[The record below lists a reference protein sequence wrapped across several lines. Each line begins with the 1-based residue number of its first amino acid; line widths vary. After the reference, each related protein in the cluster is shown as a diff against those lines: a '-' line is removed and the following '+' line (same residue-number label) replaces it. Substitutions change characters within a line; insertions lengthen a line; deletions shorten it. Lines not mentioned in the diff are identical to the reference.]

1 MDNNTSL
8 MLIDNN
14 GSFEIDDQSH
24 MDVDTTSQNNSMALV
39 TPTKPPTDLDTDDG
53 LLPPQ
58 PGIRRRRKK
67 SMVWEHFTIETTS
80 PGSSKACCKHCRKS
94 FAYIT
99 GQKLAGTSHLKRH
112 IQLGIC
118 PMSPETHPQLT
129 QVSETKDAPRKRQ
142 RASAAAATPLDQ
154 DRCYSEMAK
163 MMIMHEY
170 PLHMVE
176 HCGFTGFVNAL
187 RPQLSMP
194 SFHAIHAD
202 CVAMYLSE
210 KQKLSAFISEI
221 PGQVNL
227 TIDLWT
233 SNQSVGYAFV
243 TGHFIDKDW
252 NLTHR
257 LLNVALV
264 PSPDSDFALNQPIAA
279 CLSDWNLE
287 RMLCSITVGQ
297 SVVNKVSIENLRCC
311 LSAKNQHVM
320 NGQLLLGNCYAR
332 LLSSMAQDVLGAEDL
347 QTVIKKVRDSVKH
360 VKTKD
365 SCSERFDEL
374 KTQLQTHSTRDLRI
388 DDQTKWDTTYSM
400 LLAASEHKE
409 VFSCLGNCDLEYKIS
424 TSPEE
429 WRQVEV
435 LCSCLKILF
444 DAANVL
450 TGPARMTA
458 NDLYHEM
465 TKLQLELSHAAMSE
479 EPDVR
484 NMATPL
490 REKFDE
496 YWRGCFLLLAVAVVM
511 DPRFKMKLIEFSFS
525 KAYGEDAEKWIRSVD
540 DAVHDLYHD
549 YAEKSHSLL
558 EAYVGHGNDG
568 FSETDMGQVH
578 FHPEYNHSNELS
590 HDQIYEQP
598 RDGNLPNEKP
608 KDHALNDHES
618 QEAAQTEETQLV
630 EELPCE
636 SHPTEELPLKNQQV
650 EDTDMTQETQPVEE
664 MLQDTQSVGELAQE
678 AQLVEEKHADN
689 DTQLVEEVGHETQ
702 LIEEMVENTEQVVQ
716 EAQLDEENIGDIQ
729 TVKEV
734 GHETQPIEEMV
745 ENTEQVEQVVQEAQL
760 DEENIGDSDIQTV
773 KEVGHETQQIDEMV
787 ENTEQVEQVVQEAQ
801 PDEENIGDSDIQTVK
816 EVGHETQLIEEMVEN
831 TEQVEQVVQEAQL
844 DEENI
849 GDSDIQTV
857 KEVGHETQPV
867 EEMVED
873 TEPVEEK
880 HDDIQPVEEAEHE
893 TQPVEE
899 ILEHTQPVEELA
911 HEAQAVEPIPEHS
924 KNPQNGDSQS
934 HAMPQEEAAFTISQE
949 GHHVDVLLQEGHHLE
964 ASSQEFPLITIG
976 DGFSDFELYI
986 SEVGSREQMKSEL
999 DQYLEESLIPR
1010 SPDFEVLSWW
1020 SLNRTKYPTLSK
1032 MAADVLSL
1040 PFCTVSPD
1048 FVFDTEVKKMDN
1060 YRSSLGHVT
1069 LEALF
1074 CAKDWLKHGSK
1085 ASTSQNNM
1093 KREP

>member
-1 MDNNTSL
+1 MFLSLSMTVRRKGRERKKEREEKKAQNLAAVKESAEPNGLGSFSIFTPPTICNPSERTMDNNTSSL
-8 MLIDNN
+8 MLIDDNN
-14 GSFEIDDQSH
+14 GSFEIDDKSH
-24 MDVDTTSQNNSMALV
+24 LDLV
-39 TPTKPPTDLDTDDG
+39 TPTTTRPTDAAADTDDG
-53 LLPPQ
+53 GGGSLLSQ

-67 SMVWEHFTIETTS
+67 SMVWEHFTIEPTS

-118 PMSPETHPQLT
+118 PMSRGGGDQLT
-129 QVSETKDAPRKRQ
+129 QISPDSKDVVVACAPPKKRQ
-142 RASAAAATPLDQ
+142 RAAASSSVPLDQ
-154 DRCYSEMAK
+154 DRCYGEMAK
-163 MMIMHEY
+163 MIIMHEY

-176 HCGFTGFVNAL
+176 HSGFAAFVRAL
-187 RPQLSMP
+187 RPQLGMA

-210 KQKLSAFISEI
+210 KQKLSAFIGEV

-227 TIDLWT
+227 TVDLW
-233 SNQSVGYAFV
+233 SSDQSVGYAFM

-252 NLTHR
+252 NLTRR

-264 PSPDSDFALNQPIAA
+264 PSPDSDFALNQPVAA
-279 CLSDWNLE
+279 CLADWNLE
-287 RMLCSITVGQ
+287 RRLCSLTVGGYL
-297 SVVNKVSIENLRCC
+297 VNKNAVENLRCC
-311 LSAKNQHVM
+311 LSAKNQHVL
-320 NGQLLLGNCYAR
+320 NGQLLLGSCYAR
-332 LLSSMAQDVLGAEDL
+332 LLSSMACDALGVEDL
-347 QTVIKKVRDSVKH
+347 QTGIRKVRDSVKH
-360 VKTKD
+360 VKSRD

-374 KTQLQTHSTRDLRI
+374 KAQLQTRSEKDLRI
-388 DDQTKWDTTYSM
+388 DNQTKWDTTYSM
-400 LLAASEHKE
+400 LLAAYEHKE

-424 TSPEE
+424 MSPEE
-429 WRQVEV
+429 WRKIEV

-444 DAANVL
+444 DAASVL
-450 TGPARMTA
+450 TGPTRRLTA

-479 EPDVR
+479 ETDVR
-484 NMATPL
+484 NLATPL

-540 DAVHDLYHD
+540 DAVHELYHD
-549 YAEKSHSLL
+549 YAEQSHSLL

-568 FSETDMGQVH
+568 FSETEVH

-598 RDGNLPNEKP
+598 GGDSNLLNEKP
-608 KDHALNDHES
+608 RDHALDGHES
-618 QEAAQTEETQLV
+618 QEAAQTDQTQLV
-630 EELPCE
+630 EELPLE
-636 SHPTEELPLKNQQV
+636 NQLV
-650 EDTDMTQETQPVEE
+650 EDTDMTQETQPVDEILE
-664 MLQDTQSVGELAQE
+664 DTQSVEELAQE

-689 DTQLVEEVGHETQ
+689 DILVEEVEHVRQPE
-702 LIEEMVENTEQVVQ
+702 EEMVQNTE
-716 EAQLDEENIGDIQ
+716 
-729 TVKEV
+729 
-734 GHETQPIEEMV
+734 P
-745 ENTEQVEQVVQEAQL
+745 VEQVVQEAQL
-760 DEENIGDSDIQTV
+760 VEEKHGDSDIQPV
-773 KEVGHETQQIDEMV
+773 EELGHETQPV
-787 ENTEQVEQVVQEAQ
+787 
-801 PDEENIGDSDIQTVK
+801 
-816 EVGHETQLIEEMVEN
+816 EEMVEN
-831 TEQVEQVVQEAQL
+831 TEPVEEVAQEAQL
-844 DEENI
+844 VEEKH
-849 GDSDIQTV
+849 GDSEIQAV
-857 KEVGHETQPV
+857 KELEHETQPV

-873 TEPVEEK
+873 TEPVEEVAQEAQVVEEK
-880 HDDIQPVEEAEHE
+880 HDDIQPVEEAEHD

-899 ILEHTQPVEELA
+899 IIEDTQPVEDLA
-911 HEAQAVEPIPEHS
+911 QPVETIPEHS

-1010 SPDFEVLSWW
+1010 SPDFEVLGWW

-1040 PFCTVSPD
+1040 PFCTVSPGS
-1048 FVFDTEVKKMDN
+1048 VFDTDVKKMDN

-1074 CAKDWLKHGSK
+1074 CAKDWLMH
-1085 ASTSQNNM
+1085 ASTSENNM

>member
-14 GSFEIDDQSH
+14 GSYEIDDQSH
-24 MDVDTTSQNNSMALV
+24 MDASMALAV
-39 TPTKPPTDLDTDDG
+39 TPTRPTTDPVDTDDG
-53 LLPPQ
+53 LLPVQ
-58 PGIRRRRKK
+58 PGTIRRRRKK

-118 PMSPETHPQLT
+118 PMSRDTTLTTPQQ
-129 QVSETKDAPRKRQ
+129 QVSTDTKDVVTAPPKKRQ
-142 RASAAAATPLDQ
+142 RASSSSATPHKAPLDQ

-163 MMIMHEY
+163 MIIIHDY

-176 HCGFTGFVNAL
+176 HSGFAGFVHAL
-187 RPQLSMP
+187 RPQLSMA
-194 SFHAIHAD
+194 SFHTIHAD
-202 CVAMYLSE
+202 CVAIYLSE
-210 KQKLSAFISEI
+210 KQKLSAFVGEI

-227 TIDLWT
+227 TVDMWT
-233 SNQSVGYAFV
+233 SNQSVGYAFL
-243 TGHFIDKDW
+243 TGHFIDKNW
-252 NLTHR
+252 NLTRR
-257 LLNVALV
+257 LLNVAVV
-264 PSPDSDFALNQPIAA
+264 PSPDSHFALNQPVAA

-287 RMLCSITVGQ
+287 RRLCSITVGQ
-297 SVVNKVSIENLRCC
+297 SVVNKSAVENLRCC
-311 LSAKNQHVM
+311 LSARNQHVM
-320 NGQLLLGNCYAR
+320 NGQLLLGSCYAR
-332 LLSSMAQDVLGAEDL
+332 LLSGMAQDMLGAEEL
-347 QTVIKKVRDSVKH
+347 RTPVKKVRDSVKH

-374 KTQLQTHSTRDLRI
+374 KTQLQTQSTKDLRI
-388 DDQTKWDTTYSM
+388 DNQTKWDTTYGM
-400 LLAASEHKE
+400 LLAAYEHKE
-409 VFSCLGNCDLEYKIS
+409 VFSCLGSCDLEYKIS
-424 TSPEE
+424 MSPEE
-429 WRQVEV
+429 WRKIEV

-450 TGPARMTA
+450 TGPTRLTA
-458 NDLYHEM
+458 NDMYHEM

-484 NMATPL
+484 DLATPL

-496 YWRGCFLLLAVAVVM
+496 YWRGCFLLLSVAVVM

-540 DAVHDLYHD
+540 DAVHELYND
-549 YAEKSHSLL
+549 YSEQSHSLL

-568 FSETDMGQVH
+568 FSETEVH

-598 RDGNLPNEKP
+598 GGDGNLLDEKP
-608 KDHALNDHES
+608 RDHALEGHES
-618 QEAAQTEETQLV
+618 QEAAQTEQTTQMV
-630 EELPCE
+630 EELPLE
-636 SHPTEELPLKNQQV
+636 NQQV
-650 EDTDMTQETQPVEE
+650 EEDTDMTQETQPVDEILE
-664 MLQDTQSVGELAQE
+664 DTQAVEELAQE
-678 AQLVEEKHADN
+678 EEQLVEEKHADN
-689 DTQLVEEVGHETQ
+689 DILVEEVEHETQ
-702 LIEEMVENTEQVVQ
+702 LVEEMVENTE
-716 EAQLDEENIGDIQ
+716 
-729 TVKEV
+729 
-734 GHETQPIEEMV
+734 P
-745 ENTEQVEQVVQEAQL
+745 VEQVVQEAQVV
-760 DEENIGDSDIQTV
+760 EEKHGDSDIQPV
-773 KEVGHETQQIDEMV
+773 EEV
-787 ENTEQVEQVVQEAQ
+787 EN
-801 PDEENIGDSDIQTVK
+801 
-816 EVGHETQLIEEMVEN
+816 
-831 TEQVEQVVQEAQL
+831 
-844 DEENI
+844 
-849 GDSDIQTV
+849 
-857 KEVGHETQPV
+857 ETQPV
-867 EEMVED
+867 EEMVEN
-873 TEPVEEK
+873 TESVEQMVEEAQLVEEK
-880 HDDIQPVEEAEHE
+880 HDDIQPVEEVEHEAQPVDEMVENTESVEEVAQEAQVVEEKHGGSDIQPVEEAEHE
-893 TQPVEE
+893 TQTVEEMVENAEPAEEMAQETQLVEEKHDDIQPIEETEHEAQPVEE
-899 ILEHTQPVEELA
+899 MVEDTQPVEDMA
-911 HEAQAVEPIPEHS
+911 QEAQPVEP
-924 KNPQNGDSQS
+924 KNPQNGESQS
-934 HAMPQEEAAFTISQE
+934 HAMPQEEAAFTISQEE

-1048 FVFDTEVKKMDN
+1048 SVFDTDVKKIDN

-1074 CAKDWLKHGSK
+1074 CAKDWLMHGSN
-1085 ASTSQNNM
+1085 ASTSENNV
-1093 KREP
+1093 KREQ